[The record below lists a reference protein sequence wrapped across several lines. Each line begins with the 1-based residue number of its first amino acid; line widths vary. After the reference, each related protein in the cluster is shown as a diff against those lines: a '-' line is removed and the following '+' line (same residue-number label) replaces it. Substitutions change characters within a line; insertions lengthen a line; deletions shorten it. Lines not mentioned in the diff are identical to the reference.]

1 MQELQVQAPQLPEP
15 KVFFIASLSNGE
27 TVVEGRGVWYWAN
40 EIPSPWNRLIRY
52 TVEKKLTI
60 NSLSLSTP
68 HGAVFTIPTAGGRP
82 RFRGFADDK
91 ALKPLDYEVKRYLAR
106 DMDIGI
112 VDKKAEIEGVEI
124 AEFYTIA
131 EAIYKDYSVEV
142 WVNEL
147 NPRLSWTVV
156 KTR

>member
-1 MQELQVQAPQLPEP
+1 
-15 KVFFIASLSNGE
+15 
-27 TVVEGRGVWYWAN
+27 
-40 EIPSPWNRLIRY
+40 
-52 TVEKKLTI
+52 
-60 NSLSLSTP
+60 
-68 HGAVFTIPTAGGRP
+68 
-82 RFRGFADDK
+82 
-91 ALKPLDYEVKRYLAR
+91 
-106 DMDIGI
+106 MDIGI